1 MVNENNLSPISKST
15 LNLIQFHQ
23 QFVRR
28 FQKVKNSSMLFVIQM
43 MEKLIQENSILEK
56 KIYDILLNRG
66 YVVSLD

>member
-1 MVNENNLSPISKST
+1 
-15 LNLIQFHQ
+15 
-23 QFVRR
+23 
-28 FQKVKNSSMLFVIQM
+28 MLFVIQM